1 MTCAELMEC
10 RVVLSKSSG
19 SCSFL
24 CDHGSCALGKEE
36 ESRIQPLPAG
46 PQPPPAFASCL
57 LPFSCCDPALES
69 NTAFSTHT
77 YPQHGMPFSHP
88 LPVKRLLCLQG
99 PGKCHLLQ
107 GAFLM
112 LPRRTHSSISSSFA
126 LIRVSAPT
134 VNPVYEQTRGASDWL
149 SSFFTP
155 VQLLLLDKRPMH
167 RVCYVV

>member
-10 RVVLSKSSG
+10 RVVLSKSYG

-24 CDHGSCALGKEE
+24 RDHGSCGLGKEV
-36 ESRIQPLPAG
+36 ESHIQPLPAG
-46 PQPPPAFASCL
+46 PQPPPAFAYCL

-69 NTAFSTHT
+69 NAAFSTHT

-112 LPRRTHSSISSSFA
+112 PPRRAHSSISLVPPSNVTLPSLEHIQCSA
-126 LIRVSAPT
+126 LGYSADLCP
-134 VNPVYEQTRGASDWL
+134 
-149 SSFFTP
+149 
-155 VQLLLLDKRPMH
+155 
-167 RVCYVV
+167 